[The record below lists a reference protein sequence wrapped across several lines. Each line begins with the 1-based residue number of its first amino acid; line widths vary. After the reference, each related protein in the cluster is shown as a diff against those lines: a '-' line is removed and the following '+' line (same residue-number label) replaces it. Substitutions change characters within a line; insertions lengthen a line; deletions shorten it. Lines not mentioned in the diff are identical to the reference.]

1 MMAARHSS
9 WRCCTAAAALLA
21 ISLCCSE
28 QAAAEATVRNG
39 AEGGSTPGVL
49 TDAAASAALEITYSD
64 DRRAVRQLQES
75 SGREIPEVR
84 AIVTVL
90 TAASCGTLMTSV
102 ISRDATRQPCLRHTS
117 AASYPPIDICPECP
131 LTTLIRT
138 TCRWRRCWRS
148 VACRQQVA
156 ARRSPS
162 TCRTA
167 PRCILAPILLQTV

>member
-49 TDAAASAALEITYSD
+49 TDAAASAALETTYPD
-64 DRRAVRQLQES
+64 DRRAVRQLQKS

-90 TAASCGTLMTSV
+90 TATSCGTLMTSV
-102 ISRDATRQPCLRHTS
+102 ISRDAT
-117 AASYPPIDICPECP
+117 
-131 LTTLIRT
+131 
-138 TCRWRRCWRS
+138 
-148 VACRQQVA
+148 
-156 ARRSPS
+156 
-162 TCRTA
+162 
-167 PRCILAPILLQTV
+167 